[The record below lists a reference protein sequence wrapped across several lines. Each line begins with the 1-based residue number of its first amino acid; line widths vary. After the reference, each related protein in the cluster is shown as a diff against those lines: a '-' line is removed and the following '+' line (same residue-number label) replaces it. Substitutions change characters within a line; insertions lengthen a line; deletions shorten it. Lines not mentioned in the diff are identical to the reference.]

1 MTADLARQPTPRA
14 LTQRI
19 KEQALALGF
28 DLVGITPAQESPEL
42 AFFEDRKSV
51 V

>member
-1 MTADLARQPTPRA
+1 MTAGLAQQPTPYA
-14 LTQRI
+14 PTQEI

-42 AFFEDRKSV
+42 VFFQR
-51 V
+51 